1 MRPSAFMQLPARDLL
16 PPEHRQGRPRVLCK
30 QGVVGSDPIVST
42 SCEQGTSAPFVAA
55 EPSTIQ

>member
-1 MRPSAFMQLPARDLL
+1 
-16 PPEHRQGRPRVLCK
+16 VLCK